1 MALENFGRKAK
12 EVVKK
17 FLPSKHNTAL
27 GVTAIASA
35 IGGAHLQGQTVY
47 EKEANR
53 PLTPKEV
60 GDMVNKAGNFTPG
73 GEGGGTGTHN
83 LTNPDFAW
91 TQNADSE
98 KKTHAMLLG
107 KYQKMGVAKGVSD
120 ADFQR
125 AYENRDTDPTF
136 DDWAQEYAS
145 KVNKPMPSGR
155 VELVEVRKPL
165 IKLTE
170 EQKEVIKKQ
179 DTNYDLM
186 PFASAWKLAKGKGD
200 PVFEWKGNTYST
212 RDDLDYDNLTPGK
225 AKPGDGGGD
234 GGADGVPGNPR
245 EREVHKTTETHV
257 ESVKPRK

>member
-1 MALENFGRKAK
+1 MKFENFGQKAK
-12 EVVKK
+12 EAGKKILKRGALVAALAAPFAASSQNYHKLSPEEVKARTENAT
-17 FLPSKHNTAL
+17 SS
-27 GVTAIASA
+27 G
-35 IGGAHLQGQTVY
+35 
-47 EKEANR
+47 R
-53 PLTPKEV
+53 
-60 GDMVNKAGNFTPG
+60 
-73 GEGGGTGTHN
+73 EGGGAGAHN

-107 KYQKMGVAKGVSD
+107 KYQKMGVAKGVSE
-120 ADFQR
+120 ADFQN
-125 AYENRDTDPTF
+125 AYENRDTDSTF

-186 PFASAWKLAKGKGD
+186 PFPSAWKLAKGKGD